1 MARGLFMLFALLAA
15 SAGCVS
21 NRPAPVPVRIIDAET
36 KMPVAGAEV
45 RLWNPD
51 ARGSSPGRNSSGV
64 TDPDGV
70 VYVRCESKPDEA
82 VVMEVKAAGYWS
94 EQADFKRTPTDEAAN
109 VVEVFSGKRP
119 SVEFLLPVGFRGP
132 IKARIVVQD
141 PPPQSGQR
149 EFSIAVP
156 SNGAV
161 QIVGSPILKYASGP
175 TFRAK
180 FANGEPVPTQLSEL
194 QVGLR
199 WLQVVGD
206 MHYFVVGTQADWN
219 AAHAELVADLP
230 NSPRPASKGNGGGG
244 GGRGG
249 RGGRGGGTGG
259 RGGTG
264 PNGGMT
270 GGSGG
275 Y

>member
-1 MARGLFMLFALLAA
+1 MARGLFLLFALLAA
-15 SAGCVS
+15 FAAGCVS
-21 NRPAPVPVRIIDAET
+21 DRPAPVPVRILDAET

-82 VVMEVKAAGYWS
+82 IVIEVKAAGYWS
-94 EQADFKRTPTDEAAN
+94 EQADFKRVPTAEAAN
-109 VVEVFSGKRP
+109 VIEVFSGKRP
-119 SVEFLLPVGFRGP
+119 TVEFLLPIGFRGP
-132 IKARIVVQD
+132 IKAQIVVQD
-141 PPPQSGQR
+141 APPQPGQR

-156 SNGAV
+156 PNGVV

-206 MHYFVVGTQADWN
+206 VHYFVVGTQADWN

-249 RGGRGGGTGG
+249 RGGGGG
-259 RGGTG
+259 RGGMG
-264 PNGGMT
+264 PNGGT
-270 GGSGG
+270 NGRLGG